1 MTFSQN
7 IIVLFS
13 FTVSLKPAQHRST
26 QHRHGTCE
34 PVSQLSA
41 SRHLQVHYCLP
52 AEQIYMYI
60 RGYVRQYAMAS
71 GILWFYWDVIVQ

>member
-26 QHRHGTCE
+26 QHRHGTCQ

-52 AEQIYMYI
+52 AEQENVNICSSLCHNVMVFGFSWLYC
-60 RGYVRQYAMAS
+60 A
-71 GILWFYWDVIVQ
+71 VIVQ